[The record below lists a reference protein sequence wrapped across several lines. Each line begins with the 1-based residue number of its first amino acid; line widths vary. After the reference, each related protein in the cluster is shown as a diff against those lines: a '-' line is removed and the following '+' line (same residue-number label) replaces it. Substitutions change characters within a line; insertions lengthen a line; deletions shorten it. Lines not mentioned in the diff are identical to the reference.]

1 MAMLYDELLIE
12 FGNPHLII
20 KEKNLPISKGR
31 IKGNRIAINKNLTLK
46 EKACVLAEEMGH
58 YCTTVGNIL
67 DQSDAS
73 NQKQELRARLWAYN
87 KMVGLDGIIKAYK
100 HGCKELYDTAE
111 FLDVTEDFL
120 KETLNIYSGKYGTY
134 VEYKGY
140 IITFIPTLDV
150 YLK

>member
-1 MAMLYDELLIE
+1 MLYDELLIE

-31 IKGNRIAINKNLTLK
+31 IKGNRIAINKNLTPK

-58 YCTTVGNIL
+58 YFTTVGNIL

-73 NQKQELRARLWAYN
+73 NRKQELRARLWAYN
-87 KMVGLDGIIKAYK
+87 KMVGLDGIIKAYN

-120 KETLNIYSGKYGTY
+120 KETLNIYSSKYGTY

>member
-1 MAMLYDELLIE
+1 MLYDELLIE